1 MEKGYYWAT
10 YEDNPIPRIIYVTAS
25 GGWFSGV
32 SFIYDS
38 EKFKYNLIEK
48 VKEPG
53 KENEE
58 LKKFKEALRTV
69 IDACDQGRRFE
80 TGSGG
85 QTIDAQLRRTV
96 INGVRA
102 YPIEEAREILLDNP

>member
-1 MEKGYYWAT
+1 MDDDVIRDYVQEL
-10 YEDNPIPRIIYVTAS
+10 ED
-25 GGWFSGV
+25 
-32 SFIYDS
+32 
-38 EKFKYNLIEK
+38 ELENLR
-48 VKEPG
+48 